1 MNEMKTNSVFCCV
14 MMMAMVWVV
23 MLVSSSCAPRR
34 MLAEQVVVHDTLRE
48 THTDTMR
55 LDTHHS
61 HTDTVRES
69 RVQVITLRQDS
80 DRTDTVRIETTHE
93 RWHTVYVTD
102 SVNAFRHL
110 ADSLQAVLK
119 SQAVREVT
127 VPLRH
132 SMLRFALIT
141 LFSVM
146 VVVAISMIVRRR
158 RHSRFEV

>member
-1 MNEMKTNSVFCCV
+1 MKETKRNSEFCCV
-14 MMMAMVWVV
+14 MMMVMVWVV
-23 MLVSSSCAPRR
+23 MLVSTSCAPRR

-48 THTDTMR
+48 THTDTVR

-80 DRTDTVRIETTHE
+80 ARTDTVRIETTHE
-93 RWHTVYVTD
+93 RWHTVYVSD

-141 LFSVM
+141 LFSVV
-146 VVVAISMIVRRR
+146 VVVAISMIVRRGR
-158 RHSRFEV
+158 NLV

>member
-23 MLVSSSCAPRR
+23 MLVSSSCSPRR
-34 MLAEQVVVHDTLRE
+34 MLAEQVVVHDTLRV

-80 DRTDTVRIETTHE
+80 DRTDTVRIETTHA
-93 RWHTVYVTD
+93 RWHTVYVSD

-119 SQAVREVT
+119 SQAVREVK
-127 VPLRH
+127 VPLCH

-146 VVVAISMIVRRR
+146 VAVAISIIVRRR
-158 RHSRFEV
+158 RDLI

>member
-1 MNEMKTNSVFCCV
+1 MKEMKRKAVYSCV
-14 MMMAMVWVV
+14 LMMTMVWVV

-34 MLAEQVVVHDTLRE
+34 MLVEQVVVRDTLRAF
-48 THTDTMR
+48 HTDTVKF
-55 LDTHHS
+55 DTHHS

-80 DRTDTVRIETTHE
+80 ARTDTVRIETTHE

-119 SQAVREVT
+119 SQAEREVT
-127 VPLRH
+127 VPFRH
-132 SMLRFALIT
+132 SMRRFALIT

-146 VVVAISMIVRRR
+146 VAVAILIIVRRR
-158 RHSRFEV
+158 RNLV

>member
-1 MNEMKTNSVFCCV
+1 
-14 MMMAMVWVV
+14 
-23 MLVSSSCAPRR
+23 

-48 THTDTMR
+48 THTDTVR

-80 DRTDTVRIETTHE
+80 ARTDTVRIETTHE
-93 RWHTVYVTD
+93 RWHTVYVSD

-141 LFSVM
+141 LFSVV
-146 VVVAISMIVRRR
+146 VVVAISMIVRRGR
-158 RHSRFEV
+158 NLV

>member
-23 MLVSSSCAPRR
+23 MLVSTSCAPRR

-80 DRTDTVRIETTHE
+80 ARTDTVRIETTHE

-119 SQAVREVT
+119 SQAVREVK

-146 VVVAISMIVRRR
+146 IAVAISMIVRRR

>member
-1 MNEMKTNSVFCCV
+1 
-14 MMMAMVWVV
+14 MMTMVWVV

-34 MLAEQVVVHDTLRE
+34 MLVEQVVVRDTLRAF
-48 THTDTMR
+48 HTDTVKF
-55 LDTHHS
+55 DTHHS

-80 DRTDTVRIETTHE
+80 ARTDTVRIETTHE

-119 SQAVREVT
+119 SQAEREVT
-127 VPLRH
+127 VPFRH
-132 SMLRFALIT
+132 SMRRFALIT

-146 VVVAISMIVRRR
+146 VAVAILIIVRRR
-158 RHSRFEV
+158 RNLV